1 MPTNFADRRSYT
13 DQEALDFH
21 AGAKP
26 GKLEIRASKPMAT
39 QKDLSLAYSPGVA
52 APVLAIAK
60 ILTVSM
66 TWRPRRRRSRG
77 ARTCRRQDRGLSHTG
92 MCGVIPVPTSQPRN
106 LPVP

>member
-1 MPTNFADRRSYT
+1 MPTNFADRQSYT

-52 APVLAIAK
+52 APDVPAHRRERLHLTQSCPLAE
-60 ILTVSM
+60 
-66 TWRPRRRRSRG
+66 
-77 ARTCRRQDRGLSHTG
+77 RGLNA
-92 MCGVIPVPTSQPRN
+92 CAPRLN
-106 LPVP
+106 LL